1 MGDTRRRPRLTPF
14 PSRGFAIA
22 RPREKLVETRFQLYR
37 ERVGWTGRG
46 ASSAGRH
53 GPRELASW
61 LPTADE
67 VSKAPQ

>member
-1 MGDTRRRPRLTPF
+1 MEYFRRALTPF
-14 PSRGFAIA
+14 LIRGFAIA
-22 RPREKLVETRFQLYR
+22 RPREKLVETRFPLNI
-37 ERVGWTGRG
+37 ERLGWTGRG
-46 ASSAGRH
+46 ASSAELH